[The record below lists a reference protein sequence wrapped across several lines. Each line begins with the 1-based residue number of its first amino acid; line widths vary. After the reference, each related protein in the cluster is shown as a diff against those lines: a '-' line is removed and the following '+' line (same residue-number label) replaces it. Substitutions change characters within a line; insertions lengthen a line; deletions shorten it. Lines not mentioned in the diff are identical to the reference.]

1 MQLSGNGN
9 RVAAVTFDAFVWPRL
24 TLATP
29 FACILLFMKRNLGVR
44 GVYRLVLDGQL
55 LCLAV
60 DQRPNNSGM
69 RGTLPASS
77 CHPVAWCHA
86 QQ

>member
-1 MQLSGNGN
+1 M
-9 RVAAVTFDAFVWPRL
+9 TFDVFVWPRL

-29 FACILLFMKRNLGVR
+29 FACILLFMKRNLGGGAVA

-60 DQRPNNSGM
+60 DQRPNNGDM

-77 CHPVAWCHA
+77 CHPVACPTITD
-86 QQ
+86 QM

>member
-1 MQLSGNGN
+1 M
-9 RVAAVTFDAFVWPRL
+9 TFDVFVWPRL

-29 FACILLFMKRNLGVR
+29 FACILLFMKRNGGVGGWAVA

-60 DQRPNNSGM
+60 DQRPNNGDM

-77 CHPVAWCHA
+77 CHPVACPTITD
-86 QQ
+86 QM